1 MSSRKYVFSIALHY
15 RASLI
20 EKLII
25 YNGTQQEFNIYAEGK
40 KFKAMLARF
49 RARLTPNEFDLV
61 RVQKQ
66 MVLKNGEVKFDATV
80 ISDFHRESS

>member
-1 MSSRKYVFSIALHY
+1 MSERKYVFSVLLFD
-15 RASLI
+15 RLSSS
-20 EKLII
+20 EKIPLFV
-25 YNGTQQEFNIYAEGK
+25 GTQQEFNVYAEGK
-40 KFKAMLARF
+40 KFKTMLMRL
-49 RARLTPNEFDLV
+49 RACLKPNEFDLV